1 MAAALAD
8 DIAAVRAFNRF
19 YTRRINVLEEAYL
32 GGGCTLGKSR
42 VLYELGRTDG
52 LTAKRLGEMLGLDGG
67 YISRILR
74 RFEEIGLMERRS
86 DPYDR
91 RSWTLHLTESGRDV
105 FIRLNVRSEAEAG
118 RLINGMDAERRTR
131 LTKAMRAV
139 RELLGPDGSGEGA
152 EVAIRAQRPGD
163 MGWIVQRHAELYAL
177 ERGWGPLF
185 EALVADVCAEFVR
198 NFDPARERCWIAE
211 QAGERLGC
219 VFLKNGEGGTAKLR
233 MLLVE
238 PCARGAGLGRRL
250 VAECVGFAR
259 ASRYREITLWT
270 QSVLTTARKLYAE
283 AGFQLVASEPHTM
296 WGEPLVGETWRLE
309 L

>member
-32 GGGCTLGKSR
+32 GGGFTLGESR
-42 VLYELGRTDG
+42 VLFELGRTDG

-67 YISRILR
+67 YLSRILR
-74 RFEEIGLMERRS
+74 RFEETGLALRRS
-86 DPYDR
+86 DPCDR
-91 RSWTLHLTESGRDV
+91 RSWTLHLTETGREA
-105 FIRLNVRSEAEAG
+105 FIRVNARSEAETG
-118 RLINGMDAERRTR
+118 KLLHNLDPERRTR

-139 RELLGPDGSGEGA
+139 RELLGPDGSSAGA
-152 EVAIRAQRPGD
+152 EVVIRAQRPGD
-163 MGWIVQRHAELYAL
+163 MGWIVQRHAELYAA

-238 PCARGAGLGRRL
+238 PSARGAGLGRRL
-250 VAECVGFAR
+250 VAECIGFAR
-259 ASRYREITLWT
+259 ASNYREITLWT
-270 QSVLTTARKLYAE
+270 QSVLTPAHRIYAE
-283 AGFQLVASEPHTM
+283 AGFELVGSEPHSL
-296 WGEPLVGETWRLE
+296 WGEPLVGETWRLG